1 MRKISLT
8 RSALVTGCILIS
20 SIPLQGKAK
29 NVFLEQD
36 IQSFSGHART
46 DTRVA
51 YKEKRDTLIQND
63 HTLLI
68 AGQFVEND
76 TLFFVQEYDREDGE
90 MSRNTYIFLEP
101 NRQSEYFQPDYWINR
116 FEGNHEDY
124 LQQIKEHRN
133 HHLKNNGTLY
143 QKVNT
148 FGLPADWIPL
158 HYFDG
163 NPYAYIPPETDTP
176 APRRLTDSLLIQK
189 DFEIYTFP
197 LRESR
202 KLSPTLYHFRLEETD
217 LFIHIL
223 DEQTQTAVWEYRQ
236 GKKNWY
242 HLMIPVAS
250 VRYFDL
256 MHSIAPNHKY
266 FETHQAPVFDSVN
279 IKALLQQKQQ
289 SNIPE
294 KE

>member
-1 MRKISLT
+1 M
-8 RSALVTGCILIS
+8 
-20 SIPLQGKAK
+20 
-29 NVFLEQD
+29 
-36 IQSFSGHART
+36 
-46 DTRVA
+46 
-51 YKEKRDTLIQND
+51 
-63 HTLLI
+63 
-68 AGQFVEND
+68 
-76 TLFFVQEYDREDGE
+76 
-90 MSRNTYIFLEP
+90 EP
-101 NRQSEYFQPDYWINR
+101 DRQSEYFQPDYWINR

-124 LQQIKEHRN
+124 LQQIDEHRN
-133 HHLKNNGTLY
+133 YHLKNNDTPY

-148 FGLPADWIPL
+148 FGLPVDWIPL

-163 NPYAYIPPETDTP
+163 KPYAYIPPETDTP

>member
-29 NVFLEQD
+29 NLFLEQG

-101 NRQSEYFQPDYWINR
+101 DRQSEYFQPDYWINR

-133 HHLKNNGTLY
+133 YHLKNNGTPY

-158 HYFDG
+158 HYFDRK
-163 NPYAYIPPETDTP
+163 PYAYIPPETDTP

-256 MHSIAPNHKY
+256 MHSITPNHKY

>member
-29 NVFLEQD
+29 NVFLEQG

-46 DTRVA
+46 DTRVT

-101 NRQSEYFQPDYWINR
+101 DRQSEYFQPDYWINR

-133 HHLKNNGTLY
+133 YHLKNNDTPY

-163 NPYAYIPPETDTP
+163 KPYAYIPPETDTP

-202 KLSPTLYHFRLEETD
+202 KLSPTLYHFRLEKTD

-223 DEQTQTAVWEYRQ
+223 DEQPQTSVWEYRQ

>member
-46 DTRVA
+46 DTRVT

-76 TLFFVQEYDREDGE
+76 TLFFVQEYDCEAGK

-101 NRQSEYFQPDYWINR
+101 DRQSEYFQPDYWINR

-133 HHLKNNGTLY
+133 YHLKNNGTPY

-163 NPYAYIPPETDTP
+163 KPYAYIPPETDTP

-197 LRESR
+197 LRKSR

-236 GKKNWY
+236 GTKNWY

>member
-1 MRKISLT
+1 M
-8 RSALVTGCILIS
+8 
-20 SIPLQGKAK
+20 
-29 NVFLEQD
+29 
-36 IQSFSGHART
+36 
-46 DTRVA
+46 
-51 YKEKRDTLIQND
+51 
-63 HTLLI
+63 
-68 AGQFVEND
+68 
-76 TLFFVQEYDREDGE
+76 QEYDREDGE

-101 NRQSEYFQPDYWINR
+101 DRQSEYFQPDYWINR

-133 HHLKNNGTLY
+133 YHLKNNDTPY

-158 HYFDG
+158 HYFDRK
-163 NPYAYIPPETDTP
+163 PYAYIPPETDTP

-223 DEQTQTAVWEYRQ
+223 DEQTQTAVWNI
-236 GKKNWY
+236 GKERKTG
-242 HLMIPVAS
+242 I
-250 VRYFDL
+250 
-256 MHSIAPNHKY
+256 
-266 FETHQAPVFDSVN
+266 T
-279 IKALLQQKQQ
+279 
-289 SNIPE
+289 
-294 KE
+294 